1 MAKKS
6 QSCPEFIQQMDWPI
20 IILLLFLVVF
30 LGGIT
35 FNHYF
40 AQQQQLRWEKLTA
53 LQAEEL
59 AKVRTMPITEELLER
74 ADFNQDGQINQAD
87 IDMMKQSFL
96 NIDSESLVTDLN
108 QDGRVDTN
116 DYALLVQII
125 TKLET
130 DNNGQ

>member
-20 IILLLFLVVF
+20 IILVLFLVIF

-40 AQQQQLRWEKLTA
+40 AQQQQLRWEKLEA
-53 LQAEEL
+53 LKAEEL
-59 AKVRTMPITEELLER
+59 AQAKAVIISEELLE
-74 ADFNQDGQINQAD
+74 QA
-87 IDMMKQSFL
+87 
-96 NIDSESLVTDLN
+96 DLN
-108 QDGRVDTN
+108 QDGRVDTA

>member
-20 IILLLFLVVF
+20 IILVLFLVIF

-40 AQQQQLRWEKLTA
+40 AQQQRLRWEKLAT
-53 LQAEEL
+53 LRAEEL
-59 AKVRTMPITEELLER
+59 AQAKATIITEELLEQ
-74 ADFNQDGQINQAD
+74 ADLNQDGQVNQAD
-87 IDMMKQSFL
+87 VEIMQAAFF
-96 NIDSESLVTDLN
+96 NIDSESLRADLN
-108 QDGRVDTN
+108 QDGRVDTA

-125 TKLET
+125 TKLEM

>member
-20 IILLLFLVVF
+20 IILILFLVIF

-35 FNHYF
+35 LNHYF
-40 AQQQQLRWEKLTA
+40 TQQQQLRWEKLAA
-53 LQAEEL
+53 LRAEES
-59 AKVRTMPITEELLER
+59 AQTNNIIITAELLEQ
-74 ADFNQDGQINQAD
+74 ADLNQDGQINQTDVEIMQAA
-87 IDMMKQSFL
+87 FF
-96 NIDSESLVTDLN
+96 NIDSESLLADLN
-108 QDGRVDTN
+108 QDGRVDTA

-125 TKLET
+125 TRRET